1 MPTGTAQKQ
10 KKKVHRSA
18 WERMWRRFREAARVP
33 GLWRAVLLFA
43 GTNAAAT
50 VASAFFTSYTLRSLR
65 LDEQHYV
72 ALNIASTVARFVIS
86 PLWGVAVDRRGA
98 LYSAALS
105 IALMIPLPLVLV
117 LSRQSFAT
125 AATFQILTGV
135 LGAGYDTARLPV
147 LLALAPR
154 PKLTTALIQLY
165 NLVNGVACFLASC
178 LSVRAAALYG
188 SAFDHAPVVSFAL
201 SFLLRLIVFLLWL
214 ALSLRATATAPPT
227 ASAPASVPSAASSG
241 TATAAA
247 ATASGGSN
255 NSSKSNNRGARSR
268 AAPGTAAAVP
278 GIHEV
283 WPIASPLHCTIRPL
297 PPPPPPPPLQSHNT
311 RQQQQQQR
319 KKPKP
324 LRKPPPP
331 QQQQHTS

>member
-1 MPTGTAQKQ
+1 
-10 KKKVHRSA
+10 
-18 WERMWRRFREAARVP
+18 MWRRFREAARVP

-98 LYSAALS
+98 LHSAALS

-125 AATFQILTGV
+125 AAAFQVLTGV

-214 ALSLRATATAPPT
+214 ALSLRASPAPPPSTVASTTATSTSSSTNNGNGISKSSNNGSSMGPL
-227 ASAPASVPSAASSG
+227 AAS
-241 TATAAA
+241 TARIE
-247 ATASGGSN
+247 
-255 NSSKSNNRGARSR
+255 RGAR
-268 AAPGTAAAVP
+268 AAPGTAAPQPAPVP

-283 WPIASPLHCTIRPL
+283 WPLASPLRCTVKPL
-297 PPPPPPPPLQSHNT
+297 PPALSHGPQ
-311 RQQQQQQR
+311 QQQQQQR
-319 KKPKP
+319 KRKPKP
-324 LRKPPPP
+324 LRKPQQ

>member
-105 IALMIPLPLVLV
+105 IALMIPLPLALV

-214 ALSLRATATAPPT
+214 ALSLRASPAVPST

-241 TATAAA
+241 TATAA
-247 ATASGGSN
+247 TASGGSSR
-255 NSSKSNNRGARSR
+255 SSNKSNNRGARSR

-297 PPPPPPPPLQSHNT
+297 PPPPPLQSHNT

-331 QQQQHTS
+331 QQQHTS